1 MLQQLKTL
9 FFGHSKNECAV
20 YEKLSTQFALD
31 NHELTFAGQ
40 ILQSAY
46 QRFADRV
53 ALIAGNQSVTYKEFY
68 FRSLL
73 LSKLLTQQG
82 VGPRDHVMI
91 YFENSMEFYIAYFAI
106 WQLGAVVI
114 PLNVFFHAKELALVI
129 NEAQPKVIIASF
141 DLKKNIDAA
150 IEQGLISIP
159 LTIWTEQDFDWTT
172 EVPAV
177 IDAADEGLVV
187 QGGNRE
193 DCCLILYTSGTTG
206 KPKGVMLSSKNVVT
220 NALQAFARFKM
231 CFDSNEKEQ
240 ERFLSVLPLFHVFA
254 QNTCLWF
261 PILSGSAII
270 IVPKI
275 DRKLILEGLQKNPT
289 LFFGFPA
296 LYGLLCMMR
305 TAPLDTVKLF
315 VSGADMMPDKIRA
328 AFGMIYGRKICSGYG
343 LTEAAPV
350 VAINYHNEERSTDF
364 VGKPLVGIDTQIR
377 DEHGNVLAAGTIG
390 TLWIRGGNIMLG
402 YYKEPEATARVLQ
415 DGWLNTGDLAC
426 IDACGNLAITGR
438 SKDLIIHKGFNIYP
452 QEVENI
458 LMTHPSVFK
467 AAVVGRDEVM
477 SGQIPVAYVAVRE
490 MKGELERSL
499 RELCVNN
506 LAAYKVPRKFICL
519 EDLPMSPTGKIDK
532 KQLSNLN

>member
-9 FFGHSKNECAV
+9 FFGNSRGERAV
-20 YEKLSTQFALD
+20 YEKLRKQFAHD
-31 NHELTFAGQ
+31 SQELIFAGH

-53 ALIAGNQSVTYKEFY
+53 ALIAGDKSVTYKEFY

-73 LSKLLTQQG
+73 MSKKLAQLG
-82 VGPRDHVMI
+82 VGQRDHVVL
-91 YFENSMEFYIAYFAI
+91 YFENSVEFYIAYFAV

-114 PLNVFFHAKELALVI
+114 PLNIFFHAKELAHVMS
-129 NEAQPKVIIASF
+129 EAQPKIILASLE
-141 DLKKNIDAA
+141 LKKNIDQAC
-150 IEQGLISIP
+150 EQGLISALP
-159 LTIWTEQDFDWTT
+159 TVLTEQDFDWSTP
-172 EVPAV
+172 VPVAIEPNDQAV
-177 IDAADEGLVV
+177 VV
-187 QGGNRE
+187 AGGDRHE
-193 DCCLILYTSGTTG
+193 CCLILYTSGTTG

-220 NALQAFARFKM
+220 NALQSFARFKM
-231 CFDSNEKEQ
+231 CFESNEKEQ

-270 IVPKI
+270 IVSKI
-275 DRKLILEGLQKNPT
+275 DRKLILEGLQKRPT

-296 LYGLLCMMR
+296 LYGLLCLMR

-343 LTEAAPV
+343 LTEASPV
-350 VAINYHNEERSTDF
+350 VAINYHNEERSTDV
-364 VGKPLVGIDTQIR
+364 VGKPIVGIESQIR
-377 DEHGNVLAAGTIG
+377 DEQGNVLAAGNVG
-390 TLWIRGGNIMLG
+390 TLWIRGDNIMLG

-426 IDACGNLAITGR
+426 IDAYGELAITGR

-458 LMTHPSVFK
+458 LMTHPLVIK
-467 AAVVGRDEVM
+467 AAVVGREEVM
-477 SGQIPVAYVAVRE
+477 SGQIPVAYVAVRQ
-490 MKGELERSL
+490 MSGELERSL
-499 RELCVNN
+499 RELCINN

-519 EDLPMSPTGKIDK
+519 DDLPMSPTGKIDK